1 MDGRSSATLNLGETE
16 EDVVLL
22 LRCPQAQR
30 TASEKKRDRRKVNQ
44 RFLTAMVE
52 MGITVEK
59 AEVALSETGNV
70 GIEARLFSLADL

>member
-1 MDGRSSATLNLGETE
+1 M
-16 EDVVLL
+16 
-22 LRCPQAQR
+22 QAQR

-70 GIEARLFSLADL
+70 GIEVLLRLEFIFSLYHGLSSSR

>member
-1 MDGRSSATLNLGETE
+1 M
-16 EDVVLL
+16 
-22 LRCPQAQR
+22 QAQR

-70 GIEARLFSLADL
+70 GIEVLLRLEFIPSLYHGLFSSC